1 MTSPISAAEKERI
14 LSVSDLSVQRGGTQI
29 LRNVSWNIHRGEHW
43 AILGS
48 NGSGKTSL
56 LLALT
61 GYLMPTR
68 GKIELLGEQ
77 FGQSDWRTLR
87 ERVGLVSASILQ
99 RIPIHELALDAVL
112 SGRKAQLG
120 NWGETSTE
128 EIEQA
133 ENLLDQVRASHL
145 ADRPWRVLSQGER
158 QRILIARALMADP
171 ALLILDEPCA
181 GLDPV
186 AREQFLHFLQ
196 QMAESPDA
204 PSLIFVTHHVEEI
217 IPAISHVLAMRAG
230 RTFAAGEKEKDLQT
244 DTLSSAF
251 NAEVTLTSRNGKYQ
265 LQVSPDAHTLL

>member
-1 MTSPISAAEKERI
+1 MTSPISAAEKVRI

-29 LRNVSWNIHRGEHW
+29 LRNVFWNIHRDEPW
-43 AILGS
+43 AIVRS

-230 RTFAAGEKEKDLQT
+230 RTFAAGEKEKVLQT
-244 DTLSSAF
+244 DTLSSVF

-265 LQVSPDAHTLL
+265 LQVSPDTRTLL

>member
-230 RTFAAGEKEKDLQT
+230 RTFAAGEKEKVLQT
-244 DTLSSAF
+244 DTLSSVF

-265 LQVSPDAHTLL
+265 LQVSPDTRTLL